1 MATSPHGLTATFDSV
16 DSDPTVNHDAEVM
29 SIVAVFSSLSL
40 VALTLR
46 LLARRIKRVGFDWD
60 DYLVVASWV
69 CMCPHPTYSEFHSSK
84 LRL

>member
-1 MATSPHGLTATFDSV
+1 MGSTPQGLTATFDT
-16 DSDPTVNHDAEVM
+16 DPTISHDTEVI

-46 LLARRIKRVGFDWD
+46 LMSRQLKRIGLDWD

-69 CMCPHPTYSEFHSSK
+69 CICSRTRFSGPD
-84 LRL
+84 